1 MRETTAE
8 IPAPLGARAFTHT
21 AEFLNIEQYKSIGR
35 EAVTNIGLG
44 FLMIGLVVLLLVANP
59 LAALLTFLSVASAI
73 IELVGFMYYRG
84 TYIDSVSVIFLVI
97 SLGLAV
103 DYSVHVAHGYL
114 STDEDD
120 SVLRMQK
127 TMAVRCY
134 QCMLH
139 MHAMHV

>member
-1 MRETTAE
+1 MRDTTAQ
-8 IPAPLGARAFTHT
+8 IPAPLGTRAFTH
-21 AEFLNIEQYKSIGR
+21 ANDYLNIEQYKSIGR
-35 EAVTNIGLG
+35 EAVMNIGLG
-44 FLMIGLVVLLLVANP
+44 FLMIGIVILLLVANP

-114 STDEDD
+114 STDEAD

-127 TMAVRCY
+127 TMAVRGP
-134 QCMLH
+134 CMQF
-139 MHAMHV
+139 MYIM